1 MLFVMY
7 CNVYNTKNT
16 VQPEITNHYN
26 AHVDLKTK
34 HQYNAVFTV
43 FNSSTL
49 PLKMQVANFQ
59 SGKRQWK

>member
-1 MLFVMY
+1 MSFAMY
-7 CNVYNTKNT
+7 CNVYDTKEI
-16 VQPEITNHYN
+16 VQPEITKHYN

-49 PLKMQVANFQ
+49 PLKMQVANF
-59 SGKRQWK
+59 